1 MVFLSH
7 HEFHASGAC
16 FPDLLYRSVQERP
29 AAALTLEF
37 RQYGECQK
45 ARVVLLGDEYR
56 QRIPAQK
63 SVAFEQEEVAAMGV
77 EQLPENE
84 MGVAVGLAESLV
96 VEPIQVGKILFSG
109 GAELIL
115 PAG

>member
-109 GAELIL
+109 ERN
-115 PAG
+115 